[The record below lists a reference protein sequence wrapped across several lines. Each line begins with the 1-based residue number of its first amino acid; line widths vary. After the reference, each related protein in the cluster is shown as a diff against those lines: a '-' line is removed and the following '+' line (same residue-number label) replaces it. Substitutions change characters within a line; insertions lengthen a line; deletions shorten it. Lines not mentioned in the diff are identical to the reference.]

1 MCGIAGSFGVY
12 EPANVGAMVD
22 RLAHRGPDG
31 HGVQATLL
39 GMLGHTR
46 LAIIDPAA
54 GHQPMHHDGA
64 WICFNG
70 EIYNYRALRDRYLS
84 GEALRTNSD
93 TEVILRL
100 YQLFGP
106 GCVQLLEGMFAF
118 AIINEQDWFLARD
131 PLGIKPLY
139 YTQNDQT
146 LRFASEIKAFSAE
159 DGVIESLPPG
169 AWYHRRLGLQ
179 RYYSLGQGWPVADT
193 YLTQRAAQPA
203 IRQVLSAAVRR
214 RLLADV
220 PIGVSLSGGLDSSI
234 IALLAREEIET
245 LETFAVGME
254 GGEDLPAARAVAAA
268 LGTKHHEYIYTQDEI
283 EAALPSVLYHL
294 ESCDPALVRSAIPN
308 YFLAQL
314 AAGRVKV
321 ILTGEGADELYAGY
335 DYMAPI
341 QSPQELQRE
350 LLITISELHRTNLQ
364 RADRMFM
371 AFGVEGRVPFLDVES
386 VALALSL
393 PPEWKI
399 RAGYRLSKLLLRQVF
414 ATDLPPAIVVRPKQ
428 KFSSGAG
435 SSHVFAT
442 KAEQTISDAQLAK
455 ERAALASRY
464 GYELPNKEALY
475 YLTIL
480 REQIPEQLIIPGM
493 GASRS
498 L

>member
-1 MCGIAGSFGVY
+1 MCGIAGAFGAYDPSQVR
-12 EPANVGAMVD
+12 AMVD

-31 HGVQATLL
+31 HGVQATLI

-54 GHQPMHHDGA
+54 GQQPMHHDGT

-84 GEALRTNSD
+84 GQHLHTNSD
-93 TEVILRL
+93 TEVVLRL

-106 GCVQLLEGMFAF
+106 SCVELLEGMFAL
-118 AIINEQDWFLARD
+118 AIIDEHDWFLARD

-139 YTQNDQT
+139 YTQHNET
-146 LRFASEIKAFSAE
+146 LRFASEIKALTDAT
-159 DGVIESLPPG
+159 GPIESLPPG

-179 RYYSLGQGWPVADT
+179 RYYTIGQGWPIAET
-193 YLTQRAAQPA
+193 FLAPKAAHPA
-203 IRQVLSAAVRR
+203 IRSVLSAAVRK
-214 RLLADV
+214 RLISDV

-234 IALLAREEIET
+234 VTLLAREQ
-245 LETFAVGME
+245 LDQVETFAVGME
-254 GGEDLPAARAVAAA
+254 GGEDLAAAREVANS
-268 LGTKHHEYIYTQDEI
+268 LGTRHYEYVYTQAEI

-314 AAGRVKV
+314 AAERVKV

-335 DYMAPI
+335 DYMAQI
-341 QSPQELQRE
+341 QSPPELQRE

-393 PPEWKI
+393 APEWKVCS
-399 RAGYRLSKLLLRQVF
+399 GYRLSKMLLRQVF

-435 SSHVFAT
+435 SVHAFADI
-442 KAEQTISDAQLAK
+442 AEQTITDAEFAQ
-455 ERAALASRY
+455 ERAALSERW
-464 GYELPNKEALY
+464 GHQLPNKEALY

-480 REQIPEQLIIPGM
+480 RKQVPEHLVIPSM
-493 GASRS
+493 GNSRS